1 MKADVTDVTIAAGI
15 VVTILGVVILCVG
28 AVREDA
34 AFAER
39 ENAQGVELAIQKAE
53 IADLKQRVHQLED
66 DMDRV
71 APHTVP
77 TRDKK

>member
-1 MKADVTDVTIAAGI
+1 MKGYWVGVAVLLMVGI
-15 VVTILGVVILCVG
+15 TFLVVG
-28 AVREDA
+28 AFREEA
-34 AFAER
+34 AAVDR
-39 ENAQGVELAIQKAE
+39 ENAQGIELAIQKSE

-77 TRDKK
+77 TRDNK